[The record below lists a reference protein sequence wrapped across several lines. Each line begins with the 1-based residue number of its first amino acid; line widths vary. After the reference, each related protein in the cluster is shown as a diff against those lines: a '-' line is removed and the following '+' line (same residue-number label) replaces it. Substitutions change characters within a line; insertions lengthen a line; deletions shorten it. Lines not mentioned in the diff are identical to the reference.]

1 MLRPPEEALLALTAH
16 RRKDHRKPGIVI
28 GQMPETPVLVIGKAA
43 RQEPDDV
50 SLRDTGMRPEQRM
63 KTDQKRWIFCAPNI
77 TSRGCKNRTCEEL
90 VPNCVGQL
98 STSGAACERGW
109 LRTRGG
115 TESKAA

>member
-16 RRKDHRKPGIVI
+16 HRKDHRKPGIVI

-63 KTDQKRWIFCAPNI
+63 KTDQKKMDF
-77 TSRGCKNRTCEEL
+77 
-90 VPNCVGQL
+90 
-98 STSGAACERGW
+98 
-109 LRTRGG
+109 LRTKYNKQGL
-115 TESKAA
+115 